1 MTFFLKI
8 QTKKKLELLNLTLA
22 IQEIVDKSKVKDGIC
37 FIFLLHSSAGL
48 LINEDEEG
56 LKKDWFLFFENIS
69 SKINFFHNLIDNN
82 ALAHLISGIL
92 GQSRFI
98 FIKDGK
104 LLLGRWQQ
112 IFLVEADGPRE
123 REIAVKI
130 IKTQNS

>member
-8 QTKKKLELLNLTLA
+8 QTKKKLELLNLTSA

>member
-1 MTFFLKI
+1 MTFFLKL
-8 QTKKKLELLNLTLA
+8 QTKKKLELLNLTSA

>member
-1 MTFFLKI
+1 MTFFLRI
-8 QTKKKLELLNLTLA
+8 QTKKKLELLNLTSA

-98 FIKDGK
+98 FIKNGK

-130 IKTQNS
+130 IKIQNS